1 MTQFKAEK
9 VRLVRHKSTDFLY
22 KEIHDAYLI
31 AADTVAL
38 WDFDALG
45 GGRFA
50 FYDAEGL
57 TRKNDGYHLY
67 DDAHPASFAFEFAR
81 TTAALKKLNGRKLA
95 NMSVAQFVRLFF
107 TGGECDV

>member
-1 MTQFKAEK
+1 MEK
-9 VRLVRHKSTDFLY
+9 VQLVRHGSTEFPY
-22 KEIHDAYLI
+22 TETHNAYLI

-38 WDFDALG
+38 CDFDALG

-67 DDAHPASFAFEFAR
+67 DDAHPTSFAFDFAK
-81 TTAALKKLNGRKLA
+81 TTAALQKLDGREIA
-95 NMSVAQFVRLFF
+95 DMSVAQFMRLFF
-107 TGGECDV
+107 TGGGSCV

>member
-1 MTQFKAEK
+1 MEK
-9 VRLVRHKSTDFLY
+9 VQLVRHGSTVFPY
-22 KEIHDAYLI
+22 TETHNAYLI

-38 WDFDALG
+38 CDFDALG

-67 DDAHPASFAFEFAR
+67 DEAHPEAFAFEFAK
-81 TTAALKKLNGRKLA
+81 TTAALQKLDGREIA
-95 NMSVAQFVRLFF
+95 DMSVAQFMRLFF
-107 TGGECDV
+107 TGGESCV

>member
-1 MTQFKAEK
+1 MSKFKAEK
-9 VRLVRHKSTDFLY
+9 VRLVRHGSTDFPY

-38 WDFDALG
+38 CDFDAL

-50 FYDAEGL
+50 FYDTGGL
-57 TRKNDGYHLY
+57 TRKDDDYHLY
-67 DDAHPASFAFEFAR
+67 DETHPASFAFEFAK
-81 TTAALKKLNGRKLA
+81 TTAALKKLDGRELA

-107 TGGECDV
+107 TGGENRV